1 MTSRTYAYP
10 ITVSDAMDTMK
21 NVDDCIKEIDVL
33 LHRLA
38 IMDKQLIAQ
47 KEYIELGLARA
58 SSVVDYRVKLYKH
71 SAYNYTVNGVDLAV
85 SAGSTHSLFVNNL
98 GNVYS
103 FGDNSKKQLGRVTAP
118 SDHDGARRFV
128 SNIGHVI
135 AISAGNYHSLGLDG
149 YGNVYSFGDNYYG
162 QLGHGNTTNRLEP
175 QRIAGIIE
183 NKKIIAISAGNWH
196 SLGLDNAGNVY
207 SWGYNSSG
215 QLGHGNTTNRLVPTK
230 IENIIGYKKIIE
242 ISAGSMHNLVLDDG
256 GNVYSWGYNYYGNL
270 GHGDTT
276 TRLEPKKIVKI
287 IGGKKIRAIS
297 AGFLQN
303 LVLDNAGKVYSFGRN
318 IDGELGHGSDKIYNV
333 PTHITDI
340 SNATAISSGG
350 RHSLVL
356 DGYGNVYS
364 FGLGQEGQLGHVD
377 TGNRHV
383 PAHITAISNA
393 TAISAGA
400 QHSLVVNKYNQV
412 YSFGKNDR
420 GQAGV
425 GASATSPITMIFND
439 TTAPIYSLDTDRD
452 PLRPIVKSE
461 GGYNIPIFNSIQIC
475 SWTDSVNDPE
485 RIVLAADYT
494 EVFNGVDIIGTKQF
508 LIGVNSILTHP
519 NNINQT
525 LVTGGDVDQPYELM
539 VAANAYRVFNT
550 GTYPYSAGAKHAL
563 STGVLKGLLMQ
574 GNENITGTASYN
586 TILTA
591 IPNTG
596 QDVDTSS
603 TEHFKKIRGFGL
615 K

>member
-183 NKKIIAISAGNWH
+183 N
-196 SLGLDNAGNVY
+196 
-207 SWGYNSSG
+207 
-215 QLGHGNTTNRLVPTK
+215 
-230 IENIIGYKKIIE
+230 KKIIE

-550 GTYPYSAGAKHAL
+550 GTYPYRAGAKHAL